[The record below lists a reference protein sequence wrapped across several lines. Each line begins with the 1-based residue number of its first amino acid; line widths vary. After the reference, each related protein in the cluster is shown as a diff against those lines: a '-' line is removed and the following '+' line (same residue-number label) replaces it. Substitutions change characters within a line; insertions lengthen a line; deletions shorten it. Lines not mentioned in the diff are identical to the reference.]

1 MHEFSIAS
9 AIVESVLGFAEKQR
23 AARIVEVRLTI
34 GEFTHIEQEQLRFCF
49 HAITKETVLEDS
61 ALEIETSDAAV
72 RCPHCGYAGPPKYW
86 EGALSA
92 ALVPTL
98 QCPECGKAAEPAEGH
113 ECAIKTI
120 KFVRD
125 DESDF
130 EEPAA

>member
-1 MHEFSIAS
+1 
-9 AIVESVLGFAEKQR
+9 
-23 AARIVEVRLTI
+23 
-34 GEFTHIEQEQLRFCF
+34 
-49 HAITKETVLEDS
+49 
-61 ALEIETSDAAV
+61 
-72 RCPHCGYAGPPKYW
+72 
-86 EGALSA
+86 
-92 ALVPTL
+92 VPTL